1 MVDLNL
7 AKLDVKLLPTEGSSR
22 RLTETEQQ
30 GHRAHRSS
38 TAARPYLSEP
48 TRRPRDK
55 LDNTSDSDVS
65 DSEVDLTDSDFD
77 WNEEDEENR
86 TRASLPKKPQRGRR
100 LYLLFLRLAR
110 PIRILVITILGA
122 VILVT
127 PHLIGFAYLSH
138 YHDTFEQIRAW
149 SVWLA
154 VTYAFGGLT
163 VFSVG
168 MLPYLL
174 LKLSA
179 TIRGKVRLLLVPSGD
194 ALLGFV
200 ATATAIASSYIPTR
214 SPFCRVS
221 LVDSLSGDIL
231 DVGHACCHAPCLE
244 STRT

>member
-7 AKLDVKLLPTEGSSR
+7 AKLDVRLEDSPLLPTEGSSR
-22 RLTETEQQ
+22 RFTGIEQ
-30 GHRAHRSS
+30 HA
-38 TAARPYLSEP
+38 AARPYLSEP

-55 LDNTSDSDVS
+55 LDDTSDSDVS
-65 DSEVDLTDSDFD
+65 DSDVDLADSDFD
-77 WNEEDEENR
+77 WNEEDEEDKA
-86 TRASLPKKPQRGRR
+86 RASLPKKPRRGRR

-122 VILVT
+122 VTLVA

-138 YHDTFEQIRAW
+138 HHDTFEQIRAW

-163 VFSVG
+163 VFSAG

-179 TIRGKVRLLLVPSGD
+179 TIRGKVRLLLVPSG
-194 ALLGFV
+194 LH
-200 ATATAIASSYIPTR
+200 Y
-214 SPFCRVS
+214 
-221 LVDSLSGDIL
+221 
-231 DVGHACCHAPCLE
+231 
-244 STRT
+244 